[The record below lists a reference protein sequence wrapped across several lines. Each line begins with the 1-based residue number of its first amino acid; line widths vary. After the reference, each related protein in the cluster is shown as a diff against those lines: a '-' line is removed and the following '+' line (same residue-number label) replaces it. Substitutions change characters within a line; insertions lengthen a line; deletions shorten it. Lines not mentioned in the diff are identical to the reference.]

1 LLQKA
6 QALEK
11 SLQEKIKAMGK
22 EMTLFS
28 DKERGARIARLF
40 RAMRLVLLVFFTIF
54 AWTGVAFPIGN
65 EACLKCH
72 GNRDILKMSRAE
84 RLKMVIPSPG
94 KQEVKKGKLTLYVDI
109 ERFHATVHRE
119 LQCVDCHTDIE
130 ALPHSQRTGMV
141 NCAQCHEEIVAQY
154 DKSKHAKVSHR
165 LCFECHNPHSTTSFK
180 ELAQQER
187 IGICLQCH
195 AKDGHQWLPQQKLH
209 FQYLECTVCH
219 SPEAVKGL
227 FFYLTAVG
235 KDGKR
240 FNLPY
245 PQLKD
250 FTRGYNGDVAKAID
264 HNGNGV
270 IEVPEINRFIAKLK
284 EQGIQSPR
292 LEEKVLVLQP
302 YHNFTNEVKQIKDC
316 TMCHVSTAPFYSQVM
331 LRVPEKTGEMRT
343 VKMDKAIIGKM
354 PPIPSKASYLVTVHG
369 KNGVECINCHADLT
383 VLRAGEEF
391 TVKELK
397 TPVCAQC
404 HPAETKEYN
413 NSLHAQVSEKI
424 CFSCHDPHS
433 GVPFMELGVEQRQ
446 AICTKCHD
454 PQRGHDW
461 LPQKELHFKAL
472 ECTMCHAP
480 QAEKGIVFYLQR
492 VDKNGKA
499 ERLDYGKV
507 AKLLD
512 MERPDVGKLLD
523 RDNNGFLEDRE
534 VLSFL
539 KTLGEKSSRDKIEL
553 GVKVLVLKPSHNYT
567 DMGTRAKDC
576 TLCHSTQAPFYKKL
590 IMEIPEQGGGIRTLP
605 LDKSILVGIHPIP
618 VTSDFYLLGES
629 KISRRD
635 ISDIVF
641 LVRKIGYKWLD
652 VIGIVFILGGLGF
665 VGFHVLVRMITIG
678 LRKKRKNKQG

>member
-1 LLQKA
+1 
-6 QALEK
+6 
-11 SLQEKIKAMGK
+11 
-22 EMTLFS
+22 
-28 DKERGARIARLF
+28 
-40 RAMRLVLLVFFTIF
+40 
-54 AWTGVAFPIGN
+54 
-65 EACLKCH
+65 
-72 GNRDILKMSRAE
+72 
-84 RLKMVIPSPG
+84 
-94 KQEVKKGKLTLYVDI
+94 
-109 ERFHATVHRE
+109 
-119 LQCVDCHTDIE
+119 
-130 ALPHSQRTGMV
+130 
-141 NCAQCHEEIVAQY
+141 
-154 DKSKHAKVSHR
+154 
-165 LCFECHNPHSTTSFK
+165 
-180 ELAQQER
+180 
-187 IGICLQCH
+187 
-195 AKDGHQWLPQQKLH
+195 
-209 FQYLECTVCH
+209 
-219 SPEAVKGL
+219 VKGL

-240 FNLPY
+240 FNLSY

-284 EQGIQSPR
+284 EQGIQTPR
-292 LEEKVLVLQP
+292 LEEKVLVLRP
-302 YHNFTNEVKQIKDC
+302 YHNFTNEVKKIKDC

-331 LRVPEKTGEMRT
+331 LRIPEKTGEMRT
-343 VKMDKAIIGKM
+343 VKMDKAIVGKM
-354 PPIPSKASYLVTVHG
+354 PSIPSKGSYFTTVHG
-369 KNGVECINCHADLT
+369 KNGVECIDCHADLT

-404 HPAETKEYN
+404 HPKETKEYN
-413 NSLHAQVSEKI
+413 NSLHAQVSEQI

-433 GVPFMELGVEQRQ
+433 SVPFMELSVEQRQ

-454 PQRGHDW
+454 PQRGHEW

-480 QAEKGIVFYLQR
+480 QAEKGILFYLQR

-534 VLSFL
+534 VLSVLTLL
-539 KTLGEKSSRDKIEL
+539 KKKNPGENIEL

-567 DMGTRAKDC
+567 DRGTKAKDC
-576 TLCHSTQAPFYKKL
+576 TLCHSSQAPFYKKL
-590 IMEIPEQGGGIRTLP
+590 IMEIPEQGGSIRTLP

-635 ISDIVF
+635 ISDILLGESRISRRDISDILF
-641 LVRKIGYKWLD
+641 LVRKVGYKWLD
-652 VIGIVFILGGLGF
+652 VIGIVFIVGGLGF
-665 VGFHVLVRMITIG
+665 VSLHGLVRILTMRM
-678 LRKKRKNKQG
+678 RKKRRHKEE

>member
-1 LLQKA
+1 
-6 QALEK
+6 
-11 SLQEKIKAMGK
+11 
-22 EMTLFS
+22 MTLDS

-40 RAMRLVLLVFFTIF
+40 CTMRLVLLVFFPIF
-54 AWTGVAFPIGN
+54 AWTGVAFSLGN

-72 GNRDILKMSRAE
+72 GNRDILTKSRAE
-84 RLKMVIPSPG
+84 RLKMVVPSPG

-109 ERFHATVHRE
+109 EQFRSTVHRE
-119 LQCVDCHTDIE
+119 LQCVDCHTDSE
-130 ALPHSQRTGMV
+130 VLPHTQRMGMV

-165 LCFECHNPHSTTSFK
+165 LCFECHNPHATTAFK

-343 VKMDKAIIGKM
+343 VKMDKAIIGKI

-404 HPAETKEYN
+404 HPKETKEYN
-413 NSLHAQVSEKI
+413 DSLHAQVSEKI

-433 GVPFMELGVEQRQ
+433 SVPFMELSVEQRQ

-454 PQRGHDW
+454 PERGHDW
-461 LPQKELHFKAL
+461 LPQKELHFKLL

-492 VDKNGKA
+492 VDKSGEEK
-499 ERLDYGKV
+499 RLSYGEV

-512 MERPDVGKLLD
+512 MESPDLGKLLD
-523 RDNNGFLEDRE
+523 RDKNGFLEDRE
-534 VLSFL
+534 VLSVLTLL
-539 KTLGEKSSRDKIEL
+539 KKKNPEENIEL

-576 TLCHSTQAPFYKKL
+576 TLCHSSQAPFYKKL

-635 ISDIVF
+635 ISDILLGEGRISRRDISDILF
-641 LVRKIGYKWLD
+641 LVRKVGYKWLD
-652 VIGIVFILGGLGF
+652 VIGIVFIVGGLGF
-665 VGFHVLVRMITIG
+665 VSLHGLVRILTMRM
-678 LRKKRKNKQG
+678 RKKRRHTKG